1 MTAPARALVAI
12 PHTPHPARRPRRR
25 ALPAVAQVTL
35 YDPRKLAALRTAI
48 ALGGDLVVTFDG
60 YTLTISARPRTDITP
75 APPKQQRGR

>member
-1 MTAPARALVAI
+1 M
-12 PHTPHPARRPRRR
+12 
-25 ALPAVAQVTL
+25 AQVTL